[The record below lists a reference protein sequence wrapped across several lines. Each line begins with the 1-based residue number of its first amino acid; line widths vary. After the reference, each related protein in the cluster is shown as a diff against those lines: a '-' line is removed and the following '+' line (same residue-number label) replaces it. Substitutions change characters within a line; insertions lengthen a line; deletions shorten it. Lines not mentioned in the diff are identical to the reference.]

1 MSQSLTKNHVPGST
15 RSGTVTRAVAP
26 PRRAAP
32 LRLPLLIGLSVVLAA
47 TCGGGLAWLYRD
59 LVALWGD
66 EEVGRTAGLVVTIT
80 PTLTDATAG
89 EGDLQALLGELMTS
103 TGSHYAFV
111 TDGQGDLAAGHF
123 AAGSD
128 AGVLLAAA
136 ATAVEHVDAMASGHG
151 VRRSL
156 WPLGET
162 TAVDLTTELADGVRL
177 HVGLPMPTPP
187 EAFLGLWLRAATS
200 MGVGVIGV
208 LLLTTLYLGRRV
220 VEPLTALEH
229 NVRKIGMGDTATLG
243 WVGGCAEVAR
253 LSRALAETN
262 HRLRGL
268 LRSDLDKK
276 RMQEQLIDLLRIV
289 SAASDGQLNKRAT
302 VTPDEFGS
310 LADAFNT
317 MVSRLASLV
326 TKMRD
331 TSVEMNGATKS
342 IAGSAETMKGGV
354 DEQNRH
360 IRATRTLLVAIA
372 TSMQEVTQ
380 RALAAAGAAGKA
392 LQSAKQ
398 GEQVVEETTERM
410 RRIRATVQSAGHKVQ
425 RLGERSIEVGEI
437 NQLIEDIANK
447 TNLLALN
454 TAIEAARAGEHGK
467 GFGVVADEVQKLAER
482 STEATKQIAKLI
494 GAIQAETDDV
504 VRAMEEGC
512 AEVEEGTQ
520 QAEAADQALRAI
532 EQVAGEVFVLF
543 QQISEAIEAKV
554 EDTKAVVRGMNTL
567 SQVAETSEEEITNTV
582 KRIRELSLMSD
593 DLVAVIDRF
602 TVD

>member
-1 MSQSLTKNHVPGST
+1 
-15 RSGTVTRAVAP
+15 
-26 PRRAAP
+26 
-32 LRLPLLIGLSVVLAA
+32 LIGLTVVLVA

-59 LVALWGD
+59 LVALWSD
-66 EEVGRTAGLVVTIT
+66 KEVARTTDVLAGLM
-80 PTLTDATAG
+80 PTVASAAAG
-89 EGDLQALLGELMTS
+89 DGNLQELLGGLMS
-103 TGSHYAFV
+103 SWGLRYAIV
-111 TDGQGDLAAGHF
+111 TDGEDDLAAGHF
-123 AAGSD
+123 MS
-128 AGVLLAAA
+128 GVDTGAVLAAV
-136 ATAVEHVDAMASGHG
+136 ATVEQPDDAVSHG
-151 VRRSL
+151 AGIRRS
-156 WPLGET
+156 PQSLGET
-162 TAVDLTTELADGVRL
+162 TVVNLTAHVADGVRL
-177 HVGLPMPTPP
+177 HVGLPVPAPP
-187 EAFLGLWLRAATS
+187 EAFAAPWLRASAFLC
-200 MGVGVIGV
+200 VGVVGV
-208 LLLTTLYLGRRV
+208 LVLTALYLGRRV
-220 VEPLTALEH
+220 VEPLMALEQSA
-229 NVRKIGMGDTATLG
+229 RKIGMGDAAAPG
-243 WVGGCAEVAR
+243 WVGGCAEVGR
-253 LSRALAETN
+253 LSHALVETN
-262 HRLRGL
+262 KRLRGL

-276 RMQEQLIDLLRIV
+276 HMQEQLIDLLRIV
-289 SAASDGQLNKRAT
+289 SAATDGQLNKRAK

-317 MVSRLASLV
+317 MVGGLASLV

-331 TSVEMNGATKS
+331 TSVEMNDATKS

-360 IRATRTLLVAIA
+360 IRATRSLLVAIA

-392 LQSAKQ
+392 LQSAKE

-410 RRIRATVQSAGHKVQ
+410 RRIRGTVQSAGHMVQ
-425 RLGERSIEVGEI
+425 RLGERSIEIGEI

-512 AEVEEGTQ
+512 EEVEAGTQ
-520 QAEAADQALRAI
+520 QAEEADHALRAI
-532 EQVAGEVFVLF
+532 EQVAGEVFVLS

-554 EDTKAVVRGMNTL
+554 EDTKDVVRGMTTL

-582 KRIRELSLMSD
+582 QRIRELSSMSD